1 MDYTFSKKKKK
12 RLMRTTKVRRKQ
24 TQNEQQQKARRDYAA
39 LSSSALQFF
48 AVASSWLNP
57 TGNQTTHSPG
67 SSACRASQG
76 KDKAYIQG
84 QADIEPA

>member
-1 MDYTFSKKKKK
+1 MDYTFREKKK

-24 TQNEQQQKARRDYAA
+24 TQNEQQKARRDYAA